1 MLDVN
6 IEKGILAISAPV
18 SRVMPGNKGYAE
30 FELASY
36 YRQFS
41 IPESLDH
48 EKAKADLSN
57 GILTLRIAKA
67 EAARPRKIVIKV
79 S

>member
-1 MLDVN
+1 MHLMSH
-6 IEKGILAISAPV
+6 E
-18 SRVMPGNKGYAE
+18 MPGTTAYRE

-48 EKAKADLSN
+48 EKAKAEYVN
-57 GILTLRIAKA
+57 GILTLRVPKA
-67 EAARPRKIVIKV
+67 EAAKPTRIAVQV
-79 S
+79 G